1 MLDLAPPLS
10 RNFHS
15 RLSGKTGLRLISLAG
30 DLYLAQHLILVDRM
44 RWEDRGTM
52 STPDPIGQLRSYFQ
66 LTDAILILR
75 ILSPLLNEHGKA
87 SLPFLESE
95 LASGKSP

>member
-1 MLDLAPPLS
+1 
-10 RNFHS
+10 
-15 RLSGKTGLRLISLAG
+15 
-30 DLYLAQHLILVDRM
+30 
-44 RWEDRGTM
+44 M